1 MEISD
6 LSFQS
11 DPITVRIKPPQLDG
25 FLPEL
30 SEWQIEGLSIASLVR
45 DFRCDNFLGAMALA
59 EKVSALAEKYNHHPE
74 LTITWGNLRVSWW
87 THTASGITSND
98 VYMAHQCDLMVQD
111 N

>member
-1 MEISD
+1 MTISD

-11 DPITVRIKPPQLDG
+11 DPVTVCLEPSQLNS

-30 SEWQIEGLSIASLVR
+30 PEWQIEGLSIASLVR

-59 EKVSALAEKYNHHPE
+59 EKISALAENYNHHPE
-74 LTITWGNLRVSWW
+74 LTVTWGNLRVSWW
-87 THTASGITSND
+87 PHTASGITRND